1 MAVTD
6 LLLVDQTEV
15 AKLLPMGECMD
26 VMARALGSLARGQA
40 QLPLRSILWLPER
53 IGAFAL
59 MPGALYEDKVVG
71 AKVVTFFYGNQ
82 GTDLD
87 AHQGAVLLFEAER
100 GRLLAV
106 IDATSVT
113 AIRTAAVSGVATRLL
128 AREDAS
134 VLALVGAGVQAR
146 THLEAM
152 RIARPIRKVRVASKD
167 FASARQFA
175 ERESQRQGIEIE
187 PAASA
192 RDAIR
197 GADVVCTLTTSLE
210 PVVLG
215 EWLEPGMHLNVV
227 GSSTPA
233 GREID
238 TAGVARSRLYVDR
251 RESTLNESG
260 EFLAA
265 KKEGAIGDDHI
276 AGEIGEVLTGKAA
289 GRRSPNEITMFKSL
303 GLAIED
309 VASAKHIYEK
319 AKASGRGR
327 FIPFG
332 GSRDAGD

>member
-6 LLLVDQTEV
+6 LLLVSQAEV
-15 AKLLPMGECMD
+15 PQLLPMDECMD
-26 VMARALGSLARGQA
+26 VMAGALASLARGET
-40 QLPLRSILWLPER
+40 QLPLRSILWLPDR

-59 MPGALYEDKVVG
+59 MPGALNKDKVVG

-106 IDATSVT
+106 IDATSIT

-128 AREDAS
+128 ARPEADE
-134 VLALVGAGVQAR
+134 VALIGSGVQAQ

-152 RIARPIRKVRVASKD
+152 RKARPIRKVRVASKD
-167 FASARQFA
+167 FASARRFA
-175 ERESQRQGIEIE
+175 ERESKRQGVEIE
-187 PAASA
+187 PVRSA
-192 RDAIR
+192 REAVR
-197 GADVVCTLTTSLE
+197 GAGIVCTVTTSLE

-215 EWLEPGMHLNVV
+215 DWLEPGMHLNVV

-238 TAGVARSRLYVDR
+238 TAGVVRSHLYVDR

-260 EFLAA
+260 EFLTA
-265 KKEGAIGDDHI
+265 KKEGAIGDNHI
-276 AGEIGEVLTGKAA
+276 LGEIGEILIGKAA
-289 GRRSPNEITMFKSL
+289 GRRSADEITMFKSL
-303 GLAIED
+303 GLAVED
-309 VASAKHIYEK
+309 VASARHIYEK
-319 AKASGRGR
+319 ARASGRGR
-327 FIPFG
+327 LIPFG